1 MSDLKE
7 NLKESLDTLMS
18 ISQLDIDDAHAY
30 ELAISNLEDE
40 DVKVKFRRFKADHER
55 HIVEVNA
62 LIKEFGGTAPEYSRD
77 FKGFLI
83 SGYTALRSMMGTK
96 GALEAM
102 HTNEKMT
109 VHMYEEALKKDLD
122 PITRGLL
129 IRNLEDEKEH
139 LSFIEG
145 VLANENWDR

>member
-1 MSDLKE
+1 MSEVME
-7 NLKESLDTLMS
+7 NLKESLDALVS
-18 ISQLDIDDAHAY
+18 IAQLDIDDAHAY

-40 DVKVKFRRFKADHER
+40 GVKAKFRGFKADHER
-55 HIVEVNA
+55 HIVEINA
-62 LIKEFGGTAPEYSRD
+62 LIKEFNGTPLEHSRD

-83 SGYTALRSMMGTK
+83 SGYTAVRSMMGTK

-109 VHMYEEALKKDLD
+109 VKHYEEALQKDLD

-129 IRNLEDEKEH
+129 LKNLEDEREH
-139 LSFIEG
+139 LSYIEE
-145 VLANENWDR
+145 VLVNESWKR